1 MQNNYMATDQNKI
14 NFILAT
20 TDNYKFSH
28 KHIKPTHT
36 GNLLKVSVKRRL
48 RIADCRL
55 QTADQG
61 LNADGV

>member
-1 MQNNYMATDQNKI
+1 MATDQNKI

-20 TDNYKFSH
+20 TDNYKFGH

-36 GNLLKVSVKRRL
+36 GNLVKVSVKRRP